1 MLLVQ
6 ASINSVKCLLLAWN
20 IAPVTIARLN
30 NTHDGPVDCIPL
42 VVLCIKMDTARC
54 FCMLAVA
61 SSPNYEIGAHIT
73 SRGPWSK
80 FMLYVEISHSH
91 TAMSSIQR
99 MPCLQQ
105 TQSVVYPDLTSK
117 HLKYVCLLLGLPQ
130 AFATCHQQQQGQI
143 SQISG
148 RSKSGSQM
156 YVRHAVDFAP
166 LQLCC

>member
-1 MLLVQ
+1 M
-6 ASINSVKCLLLAWN
+6 KCLLLAWN

-30 NTHDGPVDCIPL
+30 KSTHMMVPL
-42 VVLCIKMDTARC
+42 TAFHLLFFASRWTQ
-54 FCMLAVA
+54 LAA
-61 SSPNYEIGAHIT
+61 SACWQLLHHEIGAHVT

-80 FMLYVEISHSH
+80 FLLYLEISHSH